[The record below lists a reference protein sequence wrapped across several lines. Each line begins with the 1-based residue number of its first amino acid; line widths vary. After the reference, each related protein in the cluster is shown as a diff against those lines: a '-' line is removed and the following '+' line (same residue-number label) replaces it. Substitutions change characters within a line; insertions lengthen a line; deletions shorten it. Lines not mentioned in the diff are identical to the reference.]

1 MRLEV
6 GEVSGLKGRPRRG
19 YSGVLV
25 RFGKTQWRMLSLIF
39 WGSELGFGSER
50 EIPKDPI
57 LGLKSQTMT
66 LEVIIEI
73 SQFSMGIHSFV
84 IAFFTNI
91 HMYITCEHVVHD
103 TFIY

>member
-1 MRLEV
+1 ML
-6 GEVSGLKGRPRRG
+6 GC
-19 YSGVLV
+19 
-25 RFGKTQWRMLSLIF
+25 FGSFWKNSEDEWRMLSLIF